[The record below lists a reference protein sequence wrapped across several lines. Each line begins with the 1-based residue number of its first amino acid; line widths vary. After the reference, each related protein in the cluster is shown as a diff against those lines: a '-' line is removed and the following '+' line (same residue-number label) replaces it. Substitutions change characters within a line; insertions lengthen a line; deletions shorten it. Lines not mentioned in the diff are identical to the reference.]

1 MLPPVKKVIIDRDR
15 IAERVEQLGDQ
26 IAGDLAD
33 ELSAEGAQ
41 QDQASRIVI
50 IPVMVGS
57 FMFAADLVRRLPV
70 VMSLNLV
77 TVSSYPGASVE
88 SKGAR
93 LRGALPDDLAG
104 KHVVLVD
111 DILDTGRTLSLLERL
126 VLEQNPASLRTCV
139 LLRKLCDR
147 DERVEPAY
155 IGFDVPDEF
164 VVGYGLDYAGC
175 YRNLPDIAV
184 LDMQARPDREAPRG
198 GEGRDGGRAPEARG

>member
-1 MLPPVKKVIIDRDR
+1 MLPPVKEVIIDRRR
-15 IAERVEQLGDQ
+15 IAQRVDQLAAELAADLER
-26 IAGDLAD
+26 DLA
-33 ELSAEGAQ
+33 AEGAAP
-41 QDQASRIVI
+41 DEASRIVM
-50 IPVMVGS
+50 IPVMVGA

-93 LRGALPDDLAG
+93 LRGALPPDLTA
-104 KHVVLVD
+104 KHVVLID

-126 VLEQNPASLRTCV
+126 VLEQSPASLRTCV

-147 DERVEPAY
+147 DEDIRPAY
-155 IGFDVPDEF
+155 VGFDVPDEF

-184 LDMQARPDREAPRG
+184 LDMEARPDRGSAPG
-198 GEGRDGGRAPEARG
+198 NDA